1 MFKHVIEMYED
12 TATNMCC
19 QSLLLDQASQMCG
32 ISKVNI
38 LRDTSLQMNRKF
50 YNGGCKCVNYYC
62 DMLGSALK

>member
-12 TATNMCC
+12 TATNMCH

-38 LRDTSLQMNRKF
+38 LRDTSLQMNRK
-50 YNGGCKCVNYYC
+50 
-62 DMLGSALK
+62 LL